1 MQKLSVIIPA
11 YNESKNISVIIDKFK
26 SVFLN
31 FDSLEII
38 FIDDGSK
45 DNTWE
50 VLSQTVKDNK
60 NIKAIKFSRNFGKEA
75 AIFAGLKEAVG
86 QACIVMDCDLQH
98 PVETAF
104 EMYNIWLNNEVDIVE
119 AKKNSRGEESFL
131 NKVFAKLFYSFFK
144 SMSDIDMQGASDFKL
159 MDRKVV
165 DELNLLPERYTF
177 FRALSSWVG
186 FKTQIINFDVAPRN
200 DGQTKWSFVKL
211 FRYAINSIAS
221 FSSAPMQIVTGVGIV
236 FLIFSIILGIQTI
249 VNFIMGKS
257 LGGFT
262 TVILILLFTGS
273 IIMLSLGV
281 IGFYLSKIYDEIK
294 QRPRY
299 IISKKLGGENSD

>member
-11 YNESKNISVIIDKFK
+11 YNESKNIPVIITELNNK
-26 SVFLN
+26 FLN
-31 FDSLEII
+31 FADLEIV

-50 VLSQTVKDNK
+50 VLNQALKQNS

-75 AIFAGLKEAVG
+75 AIFAGLKEACG
-86 QACIVMDCDLQH
+86 EACIVMDCDLQH
-98 PVETAF
+98 PVQTAV
-104 EMYNIWLNNEVDIVE
+104 EMYNIWINNDIDIVE
-119 AKKNSRGEESFL
+119 AKKSSRGEEGFL
-131 NKVFAKLFYSFFK
+131 NKVFAKLFYGFFK
-144 SMSDIDMQGASDFKL
+144 SMSDIDMKGSSDFKL

-165 DELNLLPERYTF
+165 DELNQLPERFTF

-186 FKTQIINFDVAPRN
+186 FRTQTIYFDVANRN

-211 FRYAINSIAS
+211 FKYAINSIAS
-221 FSSAPMQIVTGVGIV
+221 FSAAPMQIVTGVGVV
-236 FLIFSIILGIQTI
+236 FLIFSIILAIQTI
-249 VNFIMGKS
+249 VNFAMGNS

-299 IISKKLGGENSD
+299 IISEKIESKNM